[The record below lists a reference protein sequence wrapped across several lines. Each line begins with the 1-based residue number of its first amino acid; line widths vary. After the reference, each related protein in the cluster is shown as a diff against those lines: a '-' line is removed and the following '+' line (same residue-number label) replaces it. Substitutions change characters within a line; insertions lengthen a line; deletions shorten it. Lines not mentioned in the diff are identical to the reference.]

1 MAKSKDELIPY
12 LHKYFMTAS
21 LMAQEFDHHLKDPPQ
36 FQCKDAVEDG
46 MMFLVSKAGLTMT
59 LWYGALYVVV
69 EGWQE
74 LGMSDPEVDQLLQSP
89 NTKLLRDVRNSVFHF
104 QKHWL
109 DKRLGKFVSTKDSVP
124 WVRQL
129 TVAFRRTLLAEMRRV
144 SGPRPGV
151 APAQP

>member
-1 MAKSKDELIPY
+1 MPKSQDELIPY

-21 LMAQEFDHHLKDPPQ
+21 LMAQEFDRHLKTPERYAT
-36 FQCKDAVEDG
+36 KDVAEEM

-69 EGWQE
+69 EGWQQI
-74 LGMSDPEVDQLLQSP
+74 GMSDPEVDQLLKSP
-89 NTKLLRDVRNSVFHF
+89 NAKLLKGVRHSVFHF

-109 DKRLGKFVSTKDSVP
+109 DERQSRFFGAKDSVA

-129 TVAFRRTLLAEMRRV
+129 TAAFRRILLAEMRRISV
-144 SGPRPGV
+144 RPG
-151 APAQP
+151 A